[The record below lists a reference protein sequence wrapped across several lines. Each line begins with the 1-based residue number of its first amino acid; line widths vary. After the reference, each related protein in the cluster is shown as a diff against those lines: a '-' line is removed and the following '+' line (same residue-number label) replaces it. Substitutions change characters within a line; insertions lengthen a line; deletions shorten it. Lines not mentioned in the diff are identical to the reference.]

1 METLFDIVF
10 DDQPVK
16 KPKTKEASNS
26 KKTVQKKAEKKE
38 QTRQESGWIS
48 YTKESRPDIG
58 VPCKFRVKTD
68 SGYSKVFYGYIEF
81 GGYMC
86 TNDTQLIRLKQKY
99 GNAEY
104 KPISD
109 CASVSGCQYGYL
121 NCEKCTKNK

>member
-1 METLFDIVF
+1 MDTLFDIVF

-16 KPKTKEASNS
+16 KSKTKETRNS

-38 QTRQESGWIS
+38 QTQESGWIS

-68 SGYSKVFYGYIEF
+68 SGYSNVFYGYIEF

-121 NCEKCTKNK
+121 NCANCTKNK

>member
-1 METLFDIVF
+1 MDTLFDIVF

-38 QTRQESGWIS
+38 KTQESGWIS

-99 GNAEY
+99 GNTEY